1 MREEM
6 NKIFQKT
13 NNHIKVRLYTLGLGC
28 ALLLMILLFVT
39 TNLQAQPEETYRKA
53 NAFYQKENYEAA
65 IKLYEQLIKDG
76 KYSTEVYF
84 NLGNAYYKTEKYE
97 LAILNYERAKKFNA
111 ADEDIDYNLRL
122 ANMQCVDKI
131 EPLPQ
136 VFYEKWWT
144 EFIHNSTP
152 DARAKSAMI
161 ALWFAT
167 AFFLIF
173 IFIRN
178 ITIKKISFYVG
189 LLGLVVG
196 AFYFLLASKQNEL
209 INSRHD
215 AIIFATSDYVKSSP
229 DEKSANLFMLH
240 AGTKVEVLDQLQG
253 WKKIR
258 IANGNVGW
266 IPEKSIELI

>member
-1 MREEM
+1 MK
-6 NKIFQKT
+6 KIIQNIKT
-13 NNHIKVRLYTLGLGC
+13 IC
-28 ALLLMILLFVT
+28 AMMIFIIIASSVY
-39 TNLQAQPEETYRKA
+39 AQPEETFRKA
-53 NAFYQKENYEAA
+53 NTFYQKEDYETA

-76 KYSTEVYF
+76 KYSSEVYF
-84 NLGNAYYKTEKYE
+84 NLGNSYYKTEKYE
-97 LAILNYERAKKFNA
+97 SAILNYERAKKFNA

-136 VFYEKWWT
+136 VFYQKWWG
-144 EFIHNSTP
+144 EFIHDSTP
-152 DARAKSAMI
+152 DERGKSSMI
-161 ALWFAT
+161 ALWVAT
-167 AFFLIF
+167 AFFLVF
-173 IFIRN
+173 IFMRN
-178 ITIKKISFYVG
+178 ITIKKICFYIG
-189 LLGLVVG
+189 LTSVLVAG
-196 AFYFLLASKQNEL
+196 FYFLLGSKQNEL

-240 AGTKVEVLDQLQG
+240 SGTKVEVLDQLQG

-266 IPEKSIELI
+266 IPEKSIEMI